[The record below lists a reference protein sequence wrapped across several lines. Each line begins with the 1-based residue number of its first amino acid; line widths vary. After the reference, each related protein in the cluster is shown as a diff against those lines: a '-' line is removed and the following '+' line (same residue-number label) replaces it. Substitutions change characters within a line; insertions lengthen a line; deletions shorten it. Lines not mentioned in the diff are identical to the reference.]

1 MEFKVLMYS
10 PTFSTAEAILLG
22 DFMLIERKNYLQLGH
37 PVGPYVHAVK
47 YNGLLFL
54 SGLTAFGSSSQG
66 QSLVKQA
73 ENIFQQVKYIAD
85 EEGTSL
91 TSLVKVTIFITS
103 FEEVAELREML
114 FHQYG
119 ENLPASSL
127 VQVAALFSPE
137 VNIEIEVILAAPE

>member
-1 MEFKVLMYS
+1 
-10 PTFSTAEAILLG
+10 
-22 DFMLIERKNYLQLGH
+22 MLIERKNYLQLGH

-47 YNGLLFL
+47 YGGSIFL

-66 QSLVKQA
+66 KSITKQA
-73 ENIFQQVKYIAD
+73 ETIFQQINYIAN

-91 TSLVKVTIFITS
+91 ASLVKVTIFITS
-103 FEEVAELREML
+103 FEDVAQLREML

-137 VNIEIEVILAAPE
+137 VNIEIEAILAVPNE